1 MIEKEYIERK
11 KGLEIEINIKGIKQS
26 SFLNQLDYKK
36 KLTCKPRKDIRMI
49 SKKKWGGNMYFY
61 CKKTLKKNA

>member
-26 SFLNQLDYKK
+26 SFLNQLDYKRN
-36 KLTCKPRKDIRMI
+36 LHVNPE
-49 SKKKWGGNMYFY
+49 
-61 CKKTLKKNA
+61 KTYV